1 MALPIGSRLG
11 WVVVLVLAVGVSTV
25 VRAGGQGDPIRSGIE
40 LLTVDFRALDE
51 KGNPVTDLRLEQ
63 VSVRL
68 GGVER
73 PVKSLQYV
81 HVAPP
86 ALRSTGALG
95 AKELAPPFGSNY
107 LGDAGRTII
116 LVLENESLRPTIAR
130 QVIDGVGTFIS
141 GLAPR
146 DRVALLTTPRG
157 GLLADLSRDHAYI
170 RKLLS
175 GVSGQGPQRATDS
188 ERACRTRDTLVA
200 LTGLLEGLA
209 AIDIPKTIV
218 FVSGGIV
225 TPRRDAAAN
234 AAPGPCELKSVH
246 YDDVGH
252 AAFAARANFFV
263 IKADDLVIDPAA
275 SAVIDPAASRFR
287 SSDEELAGMESLAGV
302 TSGTLLRVTP
312 AETSAF
318 ARVARETSGYYLAAI
333 DPEAGQR
340 NGLSHRIDVSAAR
353 PGVTIRVRPRVV
365 VPKSA
370 AKSTTPA
377 QTPQAMLRDGRM
389 YRDLP
394 LRASAFVSADP
405 QEERLRIVGVAESLD
420 RTAAITTAAFGL
432 IDSRG
437 KLVAQWTANER
448 ELSRSPVASAG
459 LAPPG
464 PYRLRV
470 AAVDTAGRRGATDY
484 EFDAALISG
493 SGLRLSTLVLGVSLA
508 GFSPRLQFSAEPT
521 AMGFFEVYGTVPDSE
536 KLSVAFELAGELDG
550 AAIVRTPGTLTV
562 TRESGVRRA
571 SGVVPIATL
580 PPGDYIIRGIVSL
593 DGNPI
598 GQVHRT
604 LRKSA
609 S

>member
-1 MALPIGSRLG
+1 MASRNGRRLG
-11 WVVVLVLAVGVSTV
+11 WILALGFAAGVSTL
-25 VRAGGQGDPIRSGIE
+25 VRAGQDDPIRSGIE
-40 LLTVDFRALDE
+40 LLTIDFTALDE
-51 KGNPVTDLRLEQ
+51 KGNPVADLRPEQ
-63 VSVRL
+63 VNVRL

-73 PVKSLQYV
+73 PIKSLQYV
-81 HVAPP
+81 NVAPP
-86 ALRSTGALG
+86 RLRSGGALG
-95 AKELAPPFGSNY
+95 VKELAPPFGSNY

-116 LVLENESLRPTIAR
+116 IVLENESLRPTIAR
-130 QVIDGVGTFIS
+130 QTIDAVGTFVI

-170 RKLLS
+170 QKLLS
-175 GVSGQGPQRATDS
+175 GVSGQGPQRASDS

-275 SAVIDPAASRFR
+275 NAFIDPTASRFR
-287 SSDEELAGMESLAGV
+287 SSDEDLAGMESLAGV

-312 AETSAF
+312 SETSAF
-318 ARVARETSGYYLAAI
+318 GRVARETSGYYLAAI
-333 DPEAGQR
+333 DPESGQR

-370 AKSTTPA
+370 AKSTAPA

-420 RTAAITTAAFGL
+420 RTAAITSAAFGL

-437 KLVAQWTANER
+437 RLVAQWTANER

-459 LAPPG
+459 LAAPG
-464 PYRLRV
+464 NYRLRV
-470 AAVDTAGRRGATDY
+470 AAVDSAGRRGATDY
-484 EFDAALISG
+484 EFDAGLVS
-493 SGLRLSTLVLGVSLA
+493 SWGLRLSTLVLGVSFG
-508 GFSPRLQFSAEPT
+508 GFAPRLQFSAEPT
-521 AMGFFEVYGTVPDSE
+521 AMGFFEVYGNVPDAD
-536 KLSVAFELAGELDG
+536 KLSVAFELASELDG
-550 AAIVRTPGTLTV
+550 PAIVRTPGTLTV

-571 SGVVPIATL
+571 SGVVPIAAL
-580 PPGDYIIRGIVSL
+580 PPGDYIVRGIVSL
-593 DGNPI
+593 DGNAI

>member
-1 MALPIGSRLG
+1 MASPNGLRLG
-11 WVVVLVLAVGVSTV
+11 WLIAVSLAAGVSTL
-25 VRAGGQGDPIRSGIE
+25 VRAGQGDPIRSGIE
-40 LLTVDFRALDE
+40 LLTIDFTALDD
-51 KGNPVTDLRLEQ
+51 KGNSVTDLRPEQ

-81 HVAPP
+81 IVAPP
-86 ALRSTGALG
+86 TLRSAGSIG
-95 AKELAPPFGSNY
+95 AKELTPPFGSNY

-116 LVLENESLRPTIAR
+116 IVLENESLRPTIAR
-130 QVIDGVGTFIS
+130 QTIDAVGTFVG

-157 GLLADLSRDHAYI
+157 GLLADLTRDHAYI

-200 LTGLLEGLA
+200 LTGLLDGLA
-209 AIDIPKTIV
+209 RIDIPKTIV

-234 AAPGPCELKSVH
+234 RAPGPCELKAVH

-263 IKADDLVIDPAA
+263 VKADDLVIDPAA
-275 SAVIDPAASRFR
+275 SAVIDPAASRFQ
-287 SSDEELAGMESLAGV
+287 SSDEDLAGMESLAGV
-302 TSGTLLRVTP
+302 TSGLLLRVTP
-312 AETSAF
+312 SETSAF
-318 ARVARETSGYYLAAI
+318 ARVARETAGYYLAAI

-377 QTPQAMLRDGRM
+377 QTPHAMLRDGRM

-394 LRASAFVSADP
+394 LRASAFVSVEP

-420 RTAAITTAAFGL
+420 RTAAITSAAFGL

-437 KLVAQWTANER
+437 RLVAQWTANER

-464 PYRLRV
+464 TYRLRV
-470 AAVDTAGRRGATDY
+470 AAVDSAGRRGATDY
-484 EFDAALISG
+484 EFDAGLVSG
-493 SGLRLSTLVLGVSLA
+493 SSLRLSTLVLGVSLG
-508 GFSPRLQFSAEPT
+508 GFAPRLQFSTEPT
-521 AMGFFEVYGTVPDSE
+521 AMGFFEVYGNVPDAE
-536 KLSVAFELAGELDG
+536 KLSVVFELASELDG
-550 AAIVRTPGTLTV
+550 PAIVRTPGTLTL
-562 TRESGVRRA
+562 TRESIRRA
-571 SGVVPIATL
+571 SGVVPIAAV
-580 PPGDYIIRGIVSL
+580 PPGDYIVRGIVIL
-593 DGNPI
+593 DGTPI

>member
-1 MALPIGSRLG
+1 MALSTGSRLG
-11 WVVVLVLAVGVSTV
+11 WILALALAVGASTLA
-25 VRAGGQGDPIRSGIE
+25 RAGGQGDPIRSGIE
-40 LLTVDFRALDE
+40 LLTIDFTALDE
-51 KGNPVTDLRLEQ
+51 KGNSVADLRPEQ
-63 VSVRL
+63 VTVRL

-73 PVKSLQYV
+73 PIKSLQYV

-86 ALRSTGALG
+86 TLRSGGSLG
-95 AKELAPPFGSNY
+95 VKELAPPFGSNY

-116 LVLENESLRPTIAR
+116 IVLENESLRPTIAR
-130 QVIDGVGTFIS
+130 QVIDAVGTFVS

-157 GLLADLSRDHAYI
+157 GLLADLSRDHAHI
-170 RKLLS
+170 KKLLS

-200 LTGLLEGLA
+200 LTGLLDGLA

-234 AAPGPCELKSVH
+234 RAPGPCELKSVH

-275 SAVIDPAASRFR
+275 NAFIDPTASRFR
-287 SSDEELAGMESLAGV
+287 SSDEDLAGMESLAGV
-302 TSGTLLRVTP
+302 TSGTLLLVTP
-312 AETSAF
+312 AETSAL

-333 DPEAGQR
+333 DPESGQR

-370 AKSTTPA
+370 AKSTAPA

-394 LRASAFVSADP
+394 LRASAFVSAEP

-420 RTAAITTAAFGL
+420 RTAAITSAAFGL

-437 KLVAQWTANER
+437 RLVAQWTANER

-459 LAPPG
+459 LAAPG
-464 PYRLRV
+464 TYRLRV

-484 EFDAALISG
+484 EFDAGLMSG
-493 SGLRLSTLVLGVSLA
+493 YGLRLSTLVLGVSLA

-521 AMGFFEVYGTVPDSE
+521 AMGFFEVYGTGPDGE
-536 KLSVAFELAGELDG
+536 KLSVAFELAAELDG
-550 AAIVRTPGTLTV
+550 PAIVRTPGTLTA
-562 TRESGVRRA
+562 TREAGVRRA
-571 SGVVPIATL
+571 SGVVPIAAL